1 MLYHIKH
8 FLGKSLGSYLSAL
21 PCQMAWWSSNI
32 KLCFSDLCDV
42 PRVAIQVIWKDLN
55 MLGIKV
61 SGLPWWLRQW
71 RTCLQCWRP
80 GFDPWVRKIPWRRE
94 WLLSPLFLPRESHEQ
109 RSLLGFSPWN
119 HKELDITGWLTHI
132 KVITSVH
139 LLILAVWEMGPGLLV
154 LTLGISSQSWR
165 EGRLGEGW
173 ELLSCRYS

>member
-55 MLGIKV
+55 MLGIKA

-109 RSLLGFSPWN
+109 RSLLGYSPWN

-165 EGRLGEGW
+165 EGRLGEG
-173 ELLSCRYS
+173 